1 MEIDMELTRANLLKK
16 FPNAEICAGSF
27 VVKIDG
33 VNTEVATMHQGTG
46 EYSLTD
52 AGSAI
57 VYAEAEEAKVTVVTK
72 PVKAGKA
79 AKKGLAPAPAPVESL
94 PLPGVDE
101 LEGDDPFGLK
111 ELADSMTEKV
121 EEADE

>member
-16 FPNAEICAGSF
+16 FPKAEICAGSF

-52 AGSAI
+52 AGSKL
-57 VYAEAEEAKVTVVTK
+57 VYEDADA
-72 PVKAGKA
+72 PVKAPAKQAGKT
-79 AKKGLAPAPAPVESL
+79 KKGLAPEPAPVESL
-94 PLPGVDE
+94 PLPGLDE
-101 LEGDDPFGLK
+101 LEGDDPFGLND
-111 ELADSMTEKV
+111 LAKSVTDKL